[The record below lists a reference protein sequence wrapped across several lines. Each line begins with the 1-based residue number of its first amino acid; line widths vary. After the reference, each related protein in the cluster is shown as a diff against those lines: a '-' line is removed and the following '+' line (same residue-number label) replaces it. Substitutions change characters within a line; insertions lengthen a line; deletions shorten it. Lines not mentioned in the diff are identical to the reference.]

1 MIYISLFKLIMDT
14 SELKSNLHKIID
26 TIESEQ
32 LLQSLFDLLKEKEI
46 PYSNQAL
53 GLLTVEQKTELFLSF
68 EESEIEENLIKK
80 DMLFKK

>member
-1 MIYISLFKLIMDT
+1 MIYISLFKLIMNT

-53 GLLTVEQKTELFLSF
+53 DLLTEEQKTELFLSF

-80 DMLFKK
+80 EMLFKK

>member
-1 MIYISLFKLIMDT
+1 MNT

-53 GLLTVEQKTELFLSF
+53 DLLTEEQKTELFLSF

-80 DMLFKK
+80 EMLFKK

>member
-1 MIYISLFKLIMDT
+1 MNT

-32 LLQSLFDLLKEKEI
+32 LLQSLFDLLKEKKT
-46 PYSNQAL
+46 PNSNKAL
-53 GLLTVEQKTELFLSF
+53 DLLTEEQKSELFLSF
-68 EESEIEENLIKK
+68 EESDIEENLIKK

>member
-1 MIYISLFKLIMDT
+1 MNT

-32 LLQSLFDLLKEKEI
+32 LLQSLFDLLKEKKT
-46 PYSNQAL
+46 PNSNKAL
-53 GLLTVEQKTELFLSF
+53 DLLTEEQKSELFLSF